1 MSVNTISSYL
11 KCIKIY
17 LSVLNNTAQE
27 IGLIIYQKK
36 KKIVSVHM
44 KTHNQCKE
52 IKIGVY
58 VFDRFSSFPGSVSI
72 LNGDNSIPEEI
83 KHLI

>member
-1 MSVNTISSYL
+1 MSVNTVSSCL

-27 IGLIIYQKK
+27 IGLIIHQKQKK
-36 KKIVSVHM
+36 KKIVSVHK

-58 VFDRFSSFPGSVSI
+58 VFDRVSSFPCSVSI
-72 LNGDNSIPEEI
+72 INP
-83 KHLI
+83 